1 MRTLAFNYSERSVF
15 QHSAYCL
22 WRRHER
28 ARHGAKTEVREPR
41 RRKRKQFFN
50 ENFMALRDEWMK
62 KHFCSWNRNFFP
74 KFDFVSVTRKR
85 KNIKNYSRH
94 LCRRKTETL
103 IDFPNSLSFY
113 HFLFVM
119 QTRNT
124 QQPSSLR
131 SIYQRNSFQ
140 IRFPQKANA
149 SVKRRVRKRAI
160 DINLISKLL
169 FKSKQMYFIV
179 KNYWQYV
186 LRARA
191 ARCKWKKHDN
201 ARDNNESLLSHAHVV

>member
-1 MRTLAFNYSERSVF
+1 
-15 QHSAYCL
+15 
-22 WRRHER
+22 
-28 ARHGAKTEVREPR
+28 
-41 RRKRKQFFN
+41 
-50 ENFMALRDEWMK
+50 MALRDEWMK

-201 ARDNNESLLSHAHVV
+201 ARDNNESLLSHAHVAWTLHPASQLISSSLRLGGLNVCKHHRRHFLSARDRVNDDDTNRKLRHSSFA